1 MRPRRAEIDVDI
13 AHDAVAD
20 LAFDA
25 VDARRRGIGD
35 LRLRALEA
43 RNLQILVVVE
53 EAGEVE
59 RPLALLVLVADLV
72 GVVLF
77 RLDRLQ
83 RTAAD
88 IENAGFVALR
98 IRDVNARLLVRLV
111 AQHNARREAVV
122 AEIGDVDLRL
132 RRTGERNVFA
142 VPAGVAGKGR
152 ALGGIAERGRDPI
165 VAEAARNRKR
175 GVEG

>member
-35 LRLRALEA
+35 LLLRALEA

-83 RTAAD
+83 RTRS
-88 IENAGFVALR
+88 EE
-98 IRDVNARLLVRLV
+98 
-111 AQHNARREAVV
+111 RRV
-122 AEIGDVDLRL
+122 
-132 RRTGERNVFA
+132 
-142 VPAGVAGKGR
+142 GKECVGTCR
-152 ALGGIAERGRDPI
+152 SRWSPYH
-165 VAEAARNRKR
+165 
-175 GVEG
+175 

>member
-1 MRPRRAEIDVDI
+1 MILRPPRPTRTDTLFPYTTLFRSADARIAVAVVRCAIERAVGCMRPRRAEIDVDI

-59 RPLALLVLVADLV
+59 RPL
-72 GVVLF
+72 
-77 RLDRLQ
+77 
-83 RTAAD
+83 T
-88 IENAGFVALR
+88 
-98 IRDVNARLLVRLV
+98 
-111 AQHNARREAVV
+111 RE
-122 AEIGDVDLRL
+122 GDVE
-132 RRTGERNVFA
+132 GKS
-142 VPAGVAGKGR
+142 VAGRGD
-152 ALGGIAERGRDPI
+152 LGGRSII
-165 VAEAARNRKR
+165 KT
-175 GVEG
+175 

>member
-77 RLDRLQ
+77 RLRSEEHTSELQ
-83 RTAAD
+83 SPM
-88 IENAGFVALR
+88 R
-98 IRDVNARLLVRLV
+98 ISY
-111 AQHNARREAVV
+111 AVFC
-122 AEIGDVDLRL
+122 L
-132 RRTGERNVFA
+132 
-142 VPAGVAGKGR
+142 K
-152 ALGGIAERGRDPI
+152 
-165 VAEAARNRKR
+165 KKKY
-175 GVEG
+175 